1 MSQKITGY
9 HMDWIISTQ
18 QIPFSLIPL
27 VPGICWPQASEKF
40 PRTLRTL
47 YVPVQAKVTQ
57 RGLISQRASGCG
69 PGAHGRVSA
78 LPVNLAIAKAES
90 ELLLRGP
97 HYQWPGVHAAAS
109 YYPGLRGLR
118 NPSFICSK
126 QPFEWSWSRTWA
138 ARSGADQWELRGHS
152 IPSAAGCISS
162 LLWWVLASGDW
173 NGPPLHCPKCRPGWS
188 TAWLCSCGTPA
199 WWRDLLRVRAPGF
212 IQASVFI
219 SNSIVLR
226 PKLTWGKAETLTS
239 ALSMDYSGRTTQL
252 SVFNGD

>member
-97 HYQWPGVHAAAS
+97 HISGQVFTRPRHIILDCEGSGTLRSSVRSSHSSEVGAE
-109 YYPGLRGLR
+109 PELRGL
-118 NPSFICSK
+118 
-126 QPFEWSWSRTWA
+126 A
-138 ARSGADQWELRGHS
+138 
-152 IPSAAGCISS
+152 
-162 LLWWVLASGDW
+162 
-173 NGPPLHCPKCRPGWS
+173 
-188 TAWLCSCGTPA
+188 
-199 WWRDLLRVRAPGF
+199 
-212 IQASVFI
+212 
-219 SNSIVLR
+219 
-226 PKLTWGKAETLTS
+226 LTS
-239 ALSMDYSGRTTQL
+239 ESWGATRSHQQQDAFPHCYGE
-252 SVFNGD
+252 F